1 MQDILD
7 LHEAEVPEFKH
18 EKERRKTATMRSLA
32 DLYELLNESDKANS
46 EEEQEAAATET
57 VAQV

>member
-7 LHEAEVPEFKH
+7 LHEAEVQEVKQEH
-18 EKERRKTATMRSLA
+18 KRCKVATLKSLA
-32 DLYELLNESDKANS
+32 DLYELLNESDKENS